1 MNIKVKQI
9 RKDNKL
15 AVVYMFDNGIRIN
28 KILTPE
34 KWSDEYKKTDEY
46 LNHMKTQKG
55 DKNNVL

>member
-15 AVVYMFDNGIRIN
+15 AVVYMFDSGIRIN

-34 KWSDEYKKTDEY
+34 KWVDEYKKTDEY
-46 LNHMKTQKG
+46 LNHMKTQLEKH
-55 DKNNVL
+55 